1 MRASSC
7 RTVRGRPDIAHTSTP
22 ARWHASSARMPRSV
36 KPPSP
41 SRVTAPPAPSSVPSR
56 STYRQRTPALWRA
69 SADDEG
75 APAQQLA
82 VAMLAAVPVPGP
94 QEPPVRAV
102 HQPVALA
109 AIAPAGAQLVL
120 RLGRPGGED
129 LLAVAEE
136 LDVVVAG
143 AGDPAPAQQRRPGQA
158 RASFPGQEGPW
169 RSGGARSSL
178 EPAPGDRRCLVDASA
193 VGVTVVEPVAV
204 LPAAST
210 AWTR

>member
-75 APAQQLA
+75 APAQQ
-82 VAMLAAVPVPGP
+82 AAVVARAAGAVPGP

-102 HQPVALA
+102 DQPVALA
-109 AIAPAGAQLVL
+109 AVAPATAQLIL
-120 RLGRPGGED
+120 RFGRPRAED
-129 LLAVAEE
+129 L
-136 LDVVVAG
+136 
-143 AGDPAPAQQRRPGQA
+143 PA
-158 RASFPGQEGPW
+158 
-169 RSGGARSSL
+169 
-178 EPAPGDRRCLVDASA
+178 
-193 VGVTVVEPVAV
+193 
-204 LPAAST
+204 
-210 AWTR
+210 

>member
-69 SADDEG
+69 AAGDGGG
-75 APAQQLA
+75 AAPQLA
-82 VAMLAAVPVPGP
+82 AAVAGEVPVPGP
-94 QEPPVRAV
+94 QEPSVRAV

-109 AIAPAGAQLVL
+109 AIAPAAAQLVL
-120 RLGRPGGED
+120 RL
-129 LLAVAEE
+129 
-136 LDVVVAG
+136 
-143 AGDPAPAQQRRPGQA
+143 
-158 RASFPGQEGPW
+158 
-169 RSGGARSSL
+169 
-178 EPAPGDRRCLVDASA
+178 
-193 VGVTVVEPVAV
+193 
-204 LPAAST
+204 
-210 AWTR
+210 

>member
-82 VAMLAAVPVPGP
+82 VAMLAGVPVPGQ
-94 QEPPVRAV
+94 QEPRLRAV
-102 HQPVALA
+102 PQPVALA

-136 LDVVVAG
+136 LGVVVAG
-143 AGDPAPAQQRRPGQA
+143 GGGPAAGA
-158 RASFPGQEGPW
+158 RARATRRQ
-169 RSGGARSSL
+169 RSRGGRLRL